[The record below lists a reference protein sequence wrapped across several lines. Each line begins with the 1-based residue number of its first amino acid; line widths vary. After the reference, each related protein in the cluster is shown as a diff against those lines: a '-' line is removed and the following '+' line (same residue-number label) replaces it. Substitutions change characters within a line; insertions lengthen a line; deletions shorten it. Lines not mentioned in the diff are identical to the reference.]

1 MLAVAEAIAARAQTP
16 GKGAALSPWK
26 IVKSVCLRL
35 IFTACILVALVI
47 GDWKCRLRTQIFF
60 LRLLTMFVKENIY
73 LSNKARS
80 TIRRTFTKEKNSQT
94 KGGGGE
100 PPGPTSKSALVNNM
114 CNVALPRSF
123 THVLSRFLSFLK
135 NLYKSLLTSVFYVD
149 LVRSWSILRDCS
161 CHNLDCF
168 IIRFFTV
175 ISFPYN

>member
-35 IFTACILVALVI
+35 IFTACILIALVI
-47 GDWKCRLRTQIFF
+47 CDWKCRLRTEILF

-80 TIRRTFTKEKNSQT
+80 TTRRTFTKEK
-94 KGGGGE
+94 KLPDKRGGGE

-123 THVLSRFLSFLK
+123 TYVLSCFLSFLK

-149 LVRSWSILRDCS
+149 LVCSWSILRDCS
-161 CHNLDCF
+161 CHY
-168 IIRFFTV
+168 IRLL
-175 ISFPYN
+175 YN

>member
-35 IFTACILVALVI
+35 IFTACILIALVI
-47 GDWKCRLRTQIFF
+47 CDWKCRLRTQILF

-80 TIRRTFTKEKNSQT
+80 TIRRTFTKEK
-94 KGGGGE
+94 KFPDKRGGE

-123 THVLSRFLSFLK
+123 TYVLNCFLSFLK
-135 NLYKSLLTSVFYVD
+135 NLYESLLTSVFYVD
-149 LVRSWSILRDCS
+149 LVCS
-161 CHNLDCF
+161 
-168 IIRFFTV
+168 
-175 ISFPYN
+175 

>member
-35 IFTACILVALVI
+35 IFTACILIALVI
-47 GDWKCRLRTQIFF
+47 CDWKWRLRTQILF

-80 TIRRTFTKEKNSQT
+80 TIRRTFTKEK
-94 KGGGGE
+94 KFPYKRGGGGGE

-123 THVLSRFLSFLK
+123 TYVLNCFLSFLK
-135 NLYKSLLTSVFYVD
+135 NLYESLLTSVFYVD
-149 LVRSWSILRDCS
+149 LVCSWSILRDCS
-161 CHNLDCF
+161 CHY
-168 IIRFFTV
+168 IRLL
-175 ISFPYN
+175 YN

>member
-35 IFTACILVALVI
+35 IFTACILIALVI
-47 GDWKCRLRTQIFF
+47 CDWKCRLRTQILF

-80 TIRRTFTKEKNSQT
+80 TTRRTFTKGK
-94 KGGGGE
+94 KLPDKRGGE

-123 THVLSRFLSFLK
+123 TYVLSCFLSFLK

-149 LVRSWSILRDCS
+149 LVCSWSILRDCS
-161 CHNLDCF
+161 CHY
-168 IIRFFTV
+168 IRLL
-175 ISFPYN
+175 YN